1 MQRKDS
7 TIAIQTARQAT
18 DSHKNSSISKP
29 ESCIQIF
36 DIGLTS
42 DTEIQKRE

>member
-18 DSHKNSSISKP
+18 DSHKNSSMSKLK
-29 ESCIQIF
+29 CIQIF
-36 DIGLTS
+36 DISLTS